1 VWDLTA
7 SRPLGIW
14 PRGEDGAPVR
24 LADGRTVTVPLPL
37 PQKVSRSSFRAG
49 RLRMVS
55 QEIQPAEGPD
65 ALVPLNSPARRRTQP
80 DPEPRAPRFTMTSR
94 FLRVQVQDSV
104 SLTLAGHAAQV
115 TGYDWTRLPDG
126 HMIVVT
132 GSRDGTVRR
141 WDISSITPGTGEG
154 AEQSRVALHRIVSVP
169 LEDGTPAG
177 LTIAEGDDVAL
188 WNLRTGDFIG
198 NLFIGNLEGYSV
210 PACALGVAR
219 PRDRPPIAVTFDAF
233 QAMRI
238 WSLPDG
244 RQTAGFHDDQ
254 IRWPSDAACACLP
267 DGACVAV
274 TTGHGRR
281 SVVWDLAT
289 GRIRNV
295 LAGHKGWS
303 ACVTCAEGPGLWPL
317 ALTAGHDNRVN
328 VWNLHHGR
336 RHHRFG
342 IVPPWTFLVRP
353 SAGRAHSVRA
363 VTLDSGRL
371 LALVATDSGTVRAL
385 ESRRFPFGAR
395 RSGTV
400 TADAVGTAVLSTGRA
415 VVVTAT
421 NDGIVRI
428 WKPEALTRRA
438 DNRIPL
444 CEINIEVPVS
454 DITFVDDD
462 TIVMATPNG
471 LTAVRL
477 NARLLYSYVSSLKP
491 EQFEEIVAHVG
502 S

>member
-1 VWDLTA
+1 
-7 SRPLGIW
+7 
-14 PRGEDGAPVR
+14 
-24 LADGRTVTVPLPL
+24 
-37 PQKVSRSSFRAG
+37 
-49 RLRMVS
+49 
-55 QEIQPAEGPD
+55 
-65 ALVPLNSPARRRTQP
+65 
-80 DPEPRAPRFTMTSR
+80 
-94 FLRVQVQDSV
+94 
-104 SLTLAGHAAQV
+104 
-115 TGYDWTRLPDG
+115 
-126 HMIVVT
+126 
-132 GSRDGTVRR
+132 
-141 WDISSITPGTGEG
+141 
-154 AEQSRVALHRIVSVP
+154 
-169 LEDGTPAG
+169 
-177 LTIAEGDDVAL
+177 
-188 WNLRTGDFIG
+188 
-198 NLFIGNLEGYSV
+198 
-210 PACALGVAR
+210 
-219 PRDRPPIAVTFDAF
+219 
-233 QAMRI
+233 
-238 WSLPDG
+238 
-244 RQTAGFHDDQ
+244 
-254 IRWPSDAACACLP
+254 
-267 DGACVAV
+267 
-274 TTGHGRR
+274 
-281 SVVWDLAT
+281 VVWDLAT